1 MLLTSLGLKISL
13 SVILIILS
21 YIIGSM
27 PFGIWI
33 GKSITGIDVR
43 EHGSKNIGTTNC
55 IRVLGKKVGFLVFF
69 FDVLKGMF
77 VILLVRLLF
86 ERFDLVL
93 NHKYLPYIVYGV
105 AAILGHSFS
114 IFLHFK
120 GGKSV
125 ATSLGVVIALCP
137 MAAIACL
144 IVFGLVL
151 VITGYVSL
159 CSTFAA
165 IAVVAVCW
173 ILYFFG
179 FDSGWIL
186 ENPGL
191 INSIVFSVVALFLI
205 WKHRSNYKRLIN
217 GTENSFKKKKKENI
231 EETKT
236 VEETTDI
243 EDNKK
248 EIE

>member
-1 MLLTSLGLKISL
+1 MILTNMALKISL
-13 SVILIILS
+13 SIVLTILS

-33 GKSITGIDVR
+33 GKSITKIDVR
-43 EHGSKNIGTTNC
+43 EHGSKNIGTTNV

-69 FDVLKGMF
+69 FDVLKGAF
-77 VILLVRLLF
+77 VIVLVRLLF
-86 ERFDLVL
+86 ERFNLVL
-93 NHKYLPYIVYGV
+93 DHNHYPYIIYGA
-105 AAILGHSFS
+105 AAIFGHSFS
-114 IFLHFK
+114 VFLKFK

-144 IVFGLVL
+144 IVFGVVL
-151 VITGYVSL
+151 LITGYVSL

-165 IAVVAVCW
+165 IAVVIVCW

-179 FDSGWIL
+179 FSSGWIL

-191 INSIVFSVVALFLI
+191 INAIVFSCIALFLI
-205 WKHRSNYKRLIN
+205 WKHRSNYKRLLN
-217 GTENSFKKKKKENI
+217 GTENSFKKKKNI
-231 EETKT
+231 EKNVETNESNDEL
-236 VEETTDI
+236 EEK
-243 EDNKK
+243 NKA
-248 EIE
+248 E

>member
-1 MLLTSLGLKISL
+1 MILANMAIKVSL
-13 SVILIILS
+13 SVILVIIS
-21 YIIGSM
+21 YVIGSM

-33 GKSITGIDVR
+33 GKSITKIDVR
-43 EHGSKNIGTTNC
+43 EHGSKNIGTTNV

-69 FDVLKGMF
+69 FDVLKGAF
-77 VILLVRLLF
+77 VIVLVRLLF
-86 ERFDLVL
+86 ERFNLVL
-93 NHKYLPYIVYGV
+93 DHNHFPYIIYGA

-114 IFLHFK
+114 IFLKFK

-144 IVFGLVL
+144 IVFGIVF
-151 VITGYVSL
+151 VISGYVSL

-165 IAVVAVCW
+165 IAVVSVCW

-179 FDSGWIL
+179 LDSGWIL

-191 INSIVFSVVALFLI
+191 VNCIVFSVIGLFLI
-205 WKHRSNYKRLIN
+205 WKHRSNYKRLLN
-217 GTENSFKKKKKENI
+217 GTENSFKKKKNKENI
-231 EETKT
+231 EEKDKET
-236 VEETTDI
+236 VEI
-243 EDNKK
+243 ENIDEKK
-248 EIE
+248 